1 MDNLTPVEIVSV
13 FDQYVYGQAMAKKML
28 AIALRNR
35 IRIAQ
40 LGLKDRGTVRK
51 QNLLLIGPTG
61 VGKTALMRV
70 LRNRFG
76 LPVLEVDMTGFSETG
91 YVGRNVSTIGTDLAS
106 LAKSTPLPEWYIT
119 LRTGMTL
126 EKEEKRH
133 TREEW
138 EALKVKEE
146 EQRYEESRTERE
158 QQIAAKREHEIRLTN
173 MGILPDEEDYE
184 RIRKVFYLRAL
195 ILGYCHVKAIPFDD
209 IDLREMEL
217 LPGTTA
223 LGLAKRALALMGKA
237 TGYEFDSAEA
247 IEAFSNAD
255 DFDFEDVTKEH
266 PELLG
271 EFMALMPTAEVIA
284 SYIEQGLAL
293 LGSNPTAA
301 CVSGNDWFD
310 VAYTFDGEK
319 QDIPPGIDWRY
330 FDESGFLTELV
341 FDLAYKYD
349 ELMET
354 YWSVEDFTQF
364 ADEKIWSYDVKTEK
378 PKWNHPT
385 GVLTKKD
392 LLKVDNCN
400 ARDFVE
406 NFAVVFLDEFDKLI
420 EGERTQYTQVSRSGV
435 QRSLLKMVEGGLYSG
450 IDTTN
455 VLFVAAGTFAEAP
468 LSKLLPELQGRFP
481 LRAHLEPLDIPAIEA
496 ICRLDTSDFHCMIKL
511 LSLEGVKVRYDADTY
526 LYIAEK
532 TMEANQVDNLGARR
546 LDAIVERILQAALYE
561 PEKYLEHGYDIT
573 GPTLRGLER

>member
-1 MDNLTPVEIVSV
+1 MDKLTPVEIVSV
-13 FDQYVYGQAMAKKML
+13 FDQFVYGQALAKKML

-40 LGLKDRGTVRK
+40 LSLKDRGSVRK

-138 EALKVKEE
+138 EALQVKEKEQQYAE
-146 EQRYEESRTERE
+146 EQTERE
-158 QQIAAKREHEIRLTN
+158 KERAAKREHEIRLTS
-173 MGILPDEEDYE
+173 MGILPDEEDYK
-184 RIRKVFYLRAL
+184 RIRKVFYMRAF
-195 ILGYCHVKAIPFDD
+195 ILGYCHIKNLPFDD
-209 IDLREMEL
+209 IDLREMEIF
-217 LPGTTA
+217 PGQTVD
-223 LGLAKRALALMGKA
+223 GLAKRALQLMETVTGQKFDSMESLESFDSDLDLEESVSEHPQLMG
-237 TGYEFDSAEA
+237 EM
-247 IEAFSNAD
+247 
-255 DFDFEDVTKEH
+255 
-266 PELLG
+266 
-271 EFMALMPTAEVIA
+271 MALLPIAETI
-284 SYIEQGLAL
+284 SSIIEQGLSL
-293 LGSNPTAA
+293 MGSNPVAA

-310 VAYTFDGEK
+310 VAYSFDGEK
-319 QDIPPGIDWRY
+319 QDIPPGIGWRY
-330 FDESGFLTELV
+330 FDDTEWLIGLM
-341 FDLAYKYD
+341 FEILFNYD

-364 ADEKIWSYDVKTEK
+364 ADEKIWAYDVKADK
-378 PKWNHPT
+378 PKWNNPT

-420 EGERTQYTQVSRSGV
+420 ETDTTGRTHVSRSGV

-481 LRAHLEPLDIPAIEA
+481 LRAQLEPLDIPAIEA
-496 ICRLDTSDFHCMIKL
+496 ICRLDTSDFHSMIKL

-526 LYIAEK
+526 LYIAEQ
-532 TMEANQVDNLGARR
+532 TMLANQVDNLGARR

-573 GPTLRGLER
+573 GATLRGLDG